1 MADKLDDISK
11 KLAENTKAINR
22 LSARV
27 VDSAVPSFA
36 DLLTEREIGQLE
48 QLIAHRGD
56 LQAFA
61 DGAVE
66 RDPELLGMYMQFADA
81 NIIDCQIM
89 LGGQVVWDSVDPK
102 AEWIVQR
109 HRELR
114 REAEDRKRELRNQR
128 IVGYVMRLESA
139 VVGVVLGWV
148 LGRL

>member
-1 MADKLDDISK
+1 
-11 KLAENTKAINR
+11 
-22 LSARV
+22 
-27 VDSAVPSFA
+27 
-36 DLLTEREIGQLE
+36 
-48 QLIAHRGD
+48 
-56 LQAFA
+56 
-61 DGAVE
+61 
-66 RDPELLGMYMQFADA
+66 MQFADA

-128 IVGYVMRLESA
+128 IVGYVMSLVSA